1 MAKNLR
7 LTTNTNSDDGEL
19 HIIEGVSSV
28 SFTDFFKDIIA
39 TDSIGDTGIIIGVKS
54 DETGWS
60 IYTFDKNIEQTSGL
74 NRVFGPC
81 ST

>member
-7 LTTNTNSDDGEL
+7 LTTNTDNNDGEL

-28 SFTDFFKDIIA
+28 NFTDFFKDIIA
-39 TDSIGDTGIIIGVKS
+39 TNSIGDVGIIIGVKS

-60 IYTFDKNIEQTSGL
+60 IYTFNKNIE
-74 NRVFGPC
+74 
-81 ST
+81 